1 MIQNKKSIWV
11 PCMLLLSIIAIIV
24 QYFISGLRWQILP
37 ATYLLVMVFICY
49 KYQLTNRFIGFM
61 LSIWLTIS
69 IILPWAVPIFSLPS
83 PEGKFMVGTDTFHWV
98 DSSRLEWFTK
108 DSGDLRELMVQVW
121 YPTDSV
127 ENFAKCYYMD
137 HLELRSK
144 TLATAGKIP
153 AFLTGHLDMIKTNS
167 YKKARLPKNSNVYP
181 VFIFSHGISGSRH
194 LHQSLFEY
202 LASQGYVV
210 FAPDHSF
217 DANLTIFPDGRVA
230 DYRSEIT
237 GDPDSIAIRKKQ
249 LETRSLDISHVID
262 RIEMLNQESKSFLGG
277 RLDLKKIGVGGHSF
291 GGGTATLASYR
302 DKRIKAC
309 IVLDSWMSP
318 LSDSVISGGVKVPF
332 FHMGR
337 PTWND
342 SGYPKNYDVLE
353 RLLSHSQKESNHIR
367 IKNTLHLDYSDIP
380 LMSPLIGKFMDV
392 GNLRAKDIVTLVN
405 KMTYGFL
412 EKHIMGSNGR
422 ILDQSLDS
430 KLVILK

>member
-11 PCMLLLSIIAIIV
+11 PYMLFLSIIAIIV

-83 PEGKFMVGTDTFHWV
+83 PEGKFIVGTDTFHWV

-181 VFIFSHGISGSRH
+181 VFIFSHG
-194 LHQSLFEY
+194 
-202 LASQGYVV
+202 
-210 FAPDHSF
+210 
-217 DANLTIFPDGRVA
+217 N
-230 DYRSEIT
+230 
-237 GDPDSIAIRKKQ
+237 
-249 LETRSLDISHVID
+249 
-262 RIEMLNQESKSFLGG
+262 
-277 RLDLKKIGVGGHSF
+277 
-291 GGGTATLASYR
+291 
-302 DKRIKAC
+302 KRIKTP
-309 IVLDSWMSP
+309 S
-318 LSDSVISGGVKVPF
+318 SVTF
-332 FHMGR
+332 
-337 PTWND
+337 
-342 SGYPKNYDVLE
+342 
-353 RLLSHSQKESNHIR
+353 
-367 IKNTLHLDYSDIP
+367 
-380 LMSPLIGKFMDV
+380 
-392 GNLRAKDIVTLVN
+392 
-405 KMTYGFL
+405 
-412 EKHIMGSNGR
+412 
-422 ILDQSLDS
+422 
-430 KLVILK
+430 

>member
-1 MIQNKKSIWV
+1 
-11 PCMLLLSIIAIIV
+11 
-24 QYFISGLRWQILP
+24 
-37 ATYLLVMVFICY
+37 
-49 KYQLTNRFIGFM
+49 
-61 LSIWLTIS
+61 
-69 IILPWAVPIFSLPS
+69 
-83 PEGKFMVGTDTFHWV
+83 MVGTDTFHWV

-277 RLDLKKIGVGGHSF
+277 RLNLKKIGVGGHSF

-353 RLLSHSQKESNHIR
+353 RLLSHSQRESNHIR

-412 EKHIMGSNGR
+412 EKHIMESNGR